1 MPSKI
6 ALKSIFFILVIVA
19 AILEASGDVIL
30 KKWALSGKQTV
41 FFLGVIVYFLAT
53 VIWAFSLK
61 YEFLSKAISIITIL
75 NLIIVVLVGVL
86 YFNEDLSLVNKIGI
100 LIGIVSVIMIQY

>member
-1 MPSKI
+1 MPTEITLKI
-6 ALKSIFFILVIVA
+6 TFFVLVILA
-19 AILEASGDVIL
+19 AILEASGDIIL
-30 KKWALSGKQTV
+30 KKWATDQKQ
-41 FFLGVIVYFLAT
+41 FLFVLGIIVYFVAT

-86 YFNEDLSLVNKIGI
+86 YFKEDLSNINKVGI
-100 LIGIVSVIMIQY
+100 LLGILSVILIEI

>member
-1 MPSKI
+1 MTSEI
-6 ALKSIFFILVIVA
+6 ALKTIFFVLVILVA
-19 AILEASGDVIL
+19 MLEASGDVIL
-30 KKWALSGKQTV
+30 KKWAVDRKQ
-41 FFLGVIVYFLAT
+41 FFFILGLIVYFVAT

-86 YFNEDLSLVNKIGI
+86 YFKEDLSIINKVGIVIGI
-100 LIGIVSVIMIQY
+100 ISVILIQY